1 MRAFLLTGH
10 GGLDRY
16 RFVTGWPIPEP
27 GPKEVRVRVHAC
39 GLNTVDVNTRVG
51 WYAREVQAPTQG
63 EGFGV
68 EVGTW
73 SGRVRFPL
81 IQGSDIVGVVDRVGE
96 GADPRLL
103 GRRVVVDNWIRDPE
117 EPWNPMKAR
126 YVGSEVDGGFADYC
140 VVPEANVVPVESPL
154 PSVALATLACSGT
167 TAEGMLERAGVGEGD
182 WVLVTGASGGVGVFL
197 VQLAKLR
204 KARVVALASPE
215 KHEALRALGADVC
228 LPRSP
233 ENLPKALEAATGR
246 PHVDAVADVVGGS
259 LFPALLEALRP
270 GGAYVTSGAIAGP
283 KVDLDLRDL
292 YLRNLTLRGSGLVP
306 PEILRR
312 LVRYV
317 EEGRLSP
324 VVAGVWPLERLPE
337 AQAAFLEKRHVGKL
351 VVYHLPEALEPYKG

>member
-10 GGLDRY
+10 GGLDRH

-27 GPKEVRVRVHAC
+27 GPKEVRVHAC

-51 WYAREVQAPTQG
+51 RYAREVQAPTQG

-68 EVGTW
+68 EVGAW

-103 GRRVVVDNWIRDPE
+103 GRRVVDNWIRDPE

-126 YVGSEVDGGFADYC
+126 YVGSEVDGGFADHC

-167 TAEGMLERAGVGEGD
+167 TAEGMLERAGVG
-182 WVLVTGASGGVGVFL
+182 VFL
-197 VQLAKLR
+197 GQLAKLR

-233 ENLPKALEAATGR
+233 GNLPKALEAATGEALGPALVR
-246 PHVDAVADVVGGS
+246 LGGSYLVLAPWRGHEAVA
-259 LFPALLEALRP
+259 
-270 GGAYVTSGAIAGP
+270 
-283 KVDLDLRDL
+283 
-292 YLRNLTLRGSGLVP
+292 LV
-306 PEILRR
+306 E
-312 LVRYV
+312 
-317 EEGRLSP
+317 
-324 VVAGVWPLERLPE
+324 
-337 AQAAFLEKRHVGKL
+337 
-351 VVYHLPEALEPYKG
+351 PEALDPFLKALSG

>member
-1 MRAFLLTGH
+1 M
-10 GGLDRY
+10 
-16 RFVTGWPIPEP
+16 
-27 GPKEVRVRVHAC
+27 
-39 GLNTVDVNTRVG
+39 
-51 WYAREVQAPTQG
+51 
-63 EGFGV
+63 
-68 EVGTW
+68 
-73 SGRVRFPL
+73 
-81 IQGSDIVGVVDRVGE
+81 
-96 GADPRLL
+96 
-103 GRRVVVDNWIRDPE
+103 
-117 EPWNPMKAR
+117 
-126 YVGSEVDGGFADYC
+126 DGGFADHC

-167 TAEGMLERAGVGEGD
+167 TAEGMLERA
-182 WVLVTGASGGVGVFL
+182 GVGVFL

-233 ENLPKALEAATGR
+233 GNLPKALEAAPGR

-283 KVDLDLRDL
+283 KADLDLRDL

-312 LVRYV
+312 LVRSV

>member
-10 GGLDRY
+10 GGLDRH

-27 GPKEVRVRVHAC
+27 GPKEVRVHAC

-51 WYAREVQAPTQG
+51 RYAQEVQAPTQG

-68 EVGTW
+68 EVGAW

-103 GRRVVVDNWIRDPE
+103 GRRVVDNWIRDPE

-126 YVGSEVDGGFADYC
+126 YVGSEVDGGFADHC

-167 TAEGMLERAGVGEGD
+167 TAEGMLERA
-182 WVLVTGASGGVGVFL
+182 GVGVFL

-233 ENLPKALEAATGR
+233 GNLPKALEAATGR

-283 KVDLDLRDL
+283 KADLDLRDL
-292 YLRNLTLRGSGLVP
+292 YLRNLTLKGSGLVP

-312 LVRYV
+312 LVRSV